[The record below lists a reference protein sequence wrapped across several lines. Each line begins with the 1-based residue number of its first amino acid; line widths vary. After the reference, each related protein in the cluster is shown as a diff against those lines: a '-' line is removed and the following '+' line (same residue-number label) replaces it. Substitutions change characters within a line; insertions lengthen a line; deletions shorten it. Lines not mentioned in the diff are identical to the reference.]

1 MLGDVIV
8 TNNEDENDVLE
19 VANVPADA
27 EVNVYDAPTGGN
39 RIGQMVGGQIPGP
52 VTIPFT
58 NGSLWSDATVY
69 LAMKETGKQES
80 PRVAVPVLSL
90 SPTSTLNLI
99 QISWSNA
106 LDFSDIEIYLNDVQK
121 ADTGN
126 INYYEFNG
134 LAQGTSYSIRVELR
148 DPDVDGPQII
158 IRAMVPTQNEL

>member
-1 MLGDVIV
+1 M
-8 TNNEDENDVLE
+8 TNSEDENDVLE
-19 VANVPADA
+19 VANVPVDA

-39 RIGQMVGGQIPGP
+39 RIGQGIGAQTPGP

-58 NGSLWSDATVY
+58 NSSLWSDATVY

-99 QISWSNA
+99 QISWSNE
-106 LDFSDIEIYLNDVQK
+106 LDFSDIEIYLNDVLE
-121 ADTGN
+121 AETGN

-148 DPDVDGPQII
+148 DPEAVGPQII

>member
-1 MLGDVIV
+1 M

-19 VANVPADA
+19 VANVPVDA
-27 EVNVYDAPTGGN
+27 EVNVYVAPTGGN
-39 RIGQMVGGQIPGP
+39 RIGQEIGAQTPGP

-58 NGSLWSDATVY
+58 NSSLWSDATVY
-69 LAMKETGKQES
+69 LALKETGKQES
-80 PRVAVPVLSL
+80 PRVAVPVLTL

-106 LDFSDIEIYLNDVQK
+106 IDYSDIEIYLNNVQK

-126 INYYEFNG
+126 INYYDFNG

-148 DPDVDGPQII
+148 DPDVNGPQVI
-158 IRAMVPTQNEL
+158 IRAIVPTQNEL